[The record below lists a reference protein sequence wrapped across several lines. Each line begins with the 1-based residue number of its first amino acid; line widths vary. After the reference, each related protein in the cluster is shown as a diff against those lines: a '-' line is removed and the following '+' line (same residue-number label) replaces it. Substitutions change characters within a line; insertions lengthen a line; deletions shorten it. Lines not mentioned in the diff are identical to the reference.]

1 MDDTLLIVGVLLFI
15 VGLSGI
21 YIAFSGAS
29 PTLKLGLEQFSGLVA
44 GIGILF
50 MLGGLFRG
58 GLPSL
63 GSPKVVSALIIF
75 SLGIAFIATTAAL
88 QLGPFKPAPEA
99 VVAGPTPV
107 IVRVSI
113 IPGSFNPQQEENY
126 VPKHIRVIAGYNS
139 TVVWT
144 NDEEVPVAHTVTS
157 EEDVFNSG
165 LFNSGESWNY
175 TFTREG
181 VFRYF
186 CIPHPWMRGSVTVE
200 TVSEDV
206 LQQLL
211 AQLPRNQTATE
222 EQ

>member
-1 MDDTLLIVGVLLFI
+1 MDETLLIVGVLLFI

-29 PTLKLGLEQFSGLVA
+29 PTLRLGLEQFSGLVA
-44 GIGILF
+44 GLGVLF

-63 GSPKVVSALIIF
+63 GSPKVVSALIVF

-88 QLGPFKPAPEA
+88 QLGPFKPPVEEKA
-99 VVAGPTPV
+99 VGPSPV

-113 IPGSFNPQQEENY
+113 VPGSFNPQQEENY
-126 VPKHIRVIAGYNS
+126 VPKNIRVIVGYNN
-139 TVVWT
+139 TVLWT
-144 NDEEVPVAHTVTS
+144 NDEEVDVAHTVTS
-157 EEDVFNSG
+157 DDDVFDSG
-165 LFNSGESWNY
+165 LFGKGMSWNY

-181 VFRYF
+181 TFRYH
-186 CIPHPWMRGSVTVE
+186 CIPHPWMKGSVTVE
-200 TVSEDV
+200 TVPEDV

-211 AQLPRNQTATE
+211 AQLPRNQTQTG
-222 EQ
+222 